1 MHYCGR
7 SGNTDQL
14 QLMKA
19 ALDGSIMYFDFI
31 IDQSNPSRF
40 YDHDEVLKYLHNR
53 LLPIC
58 DKSRGYEFCIGFNSD
73 ANTARFIIASILQM
87 DQIDRCSNVVIDFS
101 IDVDDGTKF
110 PIEEISNWLHRSC
123 DGGGQ
128 RERSF
133 SINLNGIKSLV
144 EVFTHLKEVFI
155 LYFLQFSY

>member
-73 ANTARFIIASILQM
+73 ANTAKCIIASISKMEQV
-87 DQIDRCSNVVIDFS
+87 DRCSNLTFWLSTADR
-101 IDVDDGTKF
+101 TKL
-110 PIEEISNWLHRSC
+110 PNEEISHWLHRS
-123 DGGGQ
+123 DDRQ
-128 RERSF
+128 RERSL
-133 SINLNGIKSLV
+133 SIYLSEVESLM
-144 EVFTHLKEVFI
+144 EVFTLLYI
-155 LYFLQFSY
+155 LYSVSLSN